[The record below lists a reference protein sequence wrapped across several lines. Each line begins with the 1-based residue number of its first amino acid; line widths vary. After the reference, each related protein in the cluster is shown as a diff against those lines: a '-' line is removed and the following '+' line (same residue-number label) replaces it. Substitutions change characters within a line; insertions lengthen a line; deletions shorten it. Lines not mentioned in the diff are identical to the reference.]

1 MAMLYSQRFAH
12 PEITR
17 TLLAYLARYKEFTQ
31 PEQMKRVV
39 SLMHRQAVRQ
49 KAEGLYFM
57 VSTLYLFKQ
66 IMAEERTLP
75 REQPYKDL
83 VALINYILRKFFKA
97 VEEDSFLII
106 EVRPFFDAL
115 FRIIWRV

>member
-1 MAMLYSQRFAH
+1 
-12 PEITR
+12 
-17 TLLAYLARYKEFTQ
+17 
-31 PEQMKRVV
+31 MKRVV

-49 KAEGLYFM
+49 KAEGLYSM

-106 EVRPFFDAL
+106 EVRLFFDAL
-115 FRIIWRV
+115 LRFIARVSNLLIRTCALG

>member
-1 MAMLYSQRFAH
+1 
-12 PEITR
+12 
-17 TLLAYLARYKEFTQ
+17 
-31 PEQMKRVV
+31 MKRVV

-57 VSTLYLFKQ
+57 VSTLSLFKQ

-83 VALINYILRKFFKA
+83 VALINCILRKFFQVA
-97 VEEDSFLII
+97 EEDSFLIV
-106 EVRPFFDAL
+106 EVCPFSGWICL
-115 FRIIWRV
+115 VKM

>member
-1 MAMLYSQRFAH
+1 
-12 PEITR
+12 
-17 TLLAYLARYKEFTQ
+17 
-31 PEQMKRVV
+31 MKRMV

-106 EVRPFFDAL
+106 EVGPCFHAL
-115 FRIIWRV
+115 RHFIARVSNKLMRTRALG